1 MKGRW
6 GLAAFGAM
14 MIGTAPVIAQTAPLQ
29 ETADAVASDLTLCSA
44 FYEAELTCLAS
55 TLDGGSIN
63 ALQTGR
69 SLADQYG
76 VLLGK
81 RAGLSGR
88 EVTARF
94 ERARASLGTIIGQ
107 SCDGLATIANQYA
120 TACSSLVQDPTRR
133 FNSVAGGGA
142 ASGFLVQGR

>member
-1 MKGRW
+1 VNGRL
-6 GLAAFGAM
+6 GLAAFGAL
-14 MIGTAPVIAQTAPLQ
+14 MIGAAPVTAQTVPLR
-29 ETADAVASDLTLCSA
+29 ETADAVASDLALCSA

-63 ALQTGR
+63 ALQTGK

-88 EVTARF
+88 EVTMRF
-94 ERARASLGTIIGQ
+94 ERARAGLGMVIGQ

-120 TACSSLVQDPTRR
+120 TACASLVQDPTRR
-133 FNSVAGGGA
+133 FNGVAGGSA
-142 ASGFLVQGR
+142 ASGFRVQGQ